1 MESLL
6 QSPPTRSRSRKK
18 TIYVADSKSVW
29 IHSANLALLAA
40 ERAET
45 ELSYTTKCKSEGAR
59 KLSGSYYTPTDVA
72 DFFWTIYFSRGG
84 VSSAQHALKLLK
96 ERIFVEPS
104 VGAGALFFSLIKQLL
119 LLGLSPAQL
128 QLIRADVID
137 LNERA
142 LNFVA
147 SQIKDLERAWRI
159 RFKKIALIRGDYR
172 NYNLLANGRQPIFFG
187 NPPFV
192 TNPRNMSRWKNT
204 FADFVERAMAQGGE
218 KASLNFIVPLSL
230 TFSRDYRELRD
241 MLRRSKMDV
250 SVASFDNIPDTLF
263 KSGKP
268 KHTNTNKAN
277 SQRCS
282 ILTVFPAKKPK
293 ISATKLHRWSA
304 AERSK
309 LLSSVP
315 KFYDVT
321 DYDLDDQFP
330 RPATEF
336 VARYLRSSPRS
347 RTFASLLS
355 SAGKLSLRVASVAR
369 NYIGFRDGED
379 ATSHELRFENK
390 EDFLIG
396 LGILSSD
403 LFFEYWLTI
412 GDGFHLTKTNILNF
426 PILPPFERF
435 VACHLSKI
443 EDMWT
448 KRSHFEKVKLNS
460 GKQAHSF
467 DFSNVALRL
476 KWQPLHRELS
486 SLSGFSGAQ
495 LRK

>member
-1 MESLL
+1 MI
-6 QSPPTRSRSRKK
+6 QPNSRKK
-18 TIYVADSKSVW
+18 STSAVGLNYDWARSADS
-29 IHSANLALLAA
+29 ALQAA
-40 ERAET
+40 ERAEA
-45 ELSYTTKCKSEGAR
+45 ELSYFSDCKSEGAR
-59 KLSGSYYTPTDVA
+59 KLSGSYYTPMDVA
-72 DFFWTIYFSRGG
+72 DFFWAIYFARNCISTARRARKMLDE
-84 VSSAQHALKLLK
+84 S
-96 ERIFVEPS
+96 IFIEPS
-104 VGAGALFFSLIKQLL
+104 VGAGALFLSLVKKLV
-119 LLGLSPAQL
+119 LLGLTPAQL
-128 QLIRADVID
+128 QHIRADLVD
-137 LNERA
+137 LNVRA
-142 LNFVA
+142 LDFVA
-147 SQIKDLERAWRI
+147 TQVRELENTWGV
-159 RFKKIALIRGDYR
+159 RFKGIALIHDDYR
-172 NYNLLANGRQPIFFG
+172 NYKLRAGRQRPIFFG

-192 TNPRNMSRWKNT
+192 TNPRNISRWKNT
-204 FADFVERAMAQGGE
+204 FADFIERAMIQGGE

-315 KFYDVT
+315 EFYDVT

-396 LGILSSD
+396 LGILSSE

-426 PILPPFERF
+426 PVSPPFERF

-443 EDMWT
+443 DDMWNT
-448 KRSHFEKVKLNS
+448 RTHFEKIKLNS
-460 GKQAHSF
+460 GKQARSF
-467 DFSNVALRL
+467 DFSDAALRL
-476 KWQPLHRELS
+476 KWQPHGNLVFSLS
-486 SLSGFSGAQ
+486 STSDA
-495 LRK
+495 